1 MDKVINF
8 ILFQAGWFA
17 SVLLGT
23 TSYYYLGPIA
33 VAAIVFYHLKTIP
46 SPSNEAPLLM
56 FALLIGLVWENLLT
70 FSGVLVYPNGQWMDM
85 FAPVWIIA
93 MWPLLAITLNLSL
106 RWLKGNYLMAMAFG
120 AIGGPLAFWA
130 GERLQAVVFTDMFM
144 AMSLLS
150 IGWALLF
157 PLLMKLSTQ
166 HDGYVL
172 SMQKTTGDA
181 S

>member
-23 TSYYYLGPIA
+23 TSYYYLGPVA
-33 VAAIVFYHLKTIP
+33 VAAIVFYHLKTTP
-46 SPSNEAPLLM
+46 SPSAEVPLLM

-70 FSGVLVYPNGQWMDM
+70 FSGLLVYPHGQLQGM
-85 FAPVWIIA
+85 FAPVWIVG

-106 RWLKGNYLMAMAFG
+106 RWLKGNILLAMAFG

-130 GERLQAVVFTDMFM
+130 GERLGAVVFTDFVM
-144 AMSLLS
+144 AMTVLA

-157 PLLMKLSTQ
+157 PLLMKLATQ
-166 HDGYVL
+166 YDGYVL
-172 SMQKTTGDA
+172 SLENSRGDA
-181 S
+181 A

>member
-1 MDKVINF
+1 MNKVINF

-23 TSYYYLGPIA
+23 TSYYYLGPVA
-33 VAAIVFYHLKTIP
+33 VAAILLFHLKTIP
-46 SPSNEAPLLM
+46 SPSNEMMLLM
-56 FALLIGLVWENLLT
+56 FALVIGLVWENLLT
-70 FSGVLVYPNGQWMDM
+70 FSGLLVYPNGQLMGL

-106 RWLKGNYLMAMAFG
+106 RWLKGNNLLAMAFG

-130 GERLQAVVFTDMFM
+130 GERLGAVVFTDFFM
-144 AMSLLS
+144 AMIVLA

-157 PLLMKLSTQ
+157 PLLMKLSAQ
-166 HDGYVL
+166 YDGYEL
-172 SMQKTTGDA
+172 SLENSTGDPA
-181 S
+181 